1 MLTKINRYN
10 NIHIYPFGNMC
21 ILFLKR
27 GCMNNLINVFKILS
41 DETRLRILMLLLEEE
56 LCVCEIYGILDE
68 SQPKVSKALS
78 KLRDLDI
85 VIDERK
91 EKFVY
96 YSLNK
101 NNILMIEILNSI
113 KEKIALYPQLNVDGK
128 NIVKKDEYLQSC
140 SLSKK

>member
-1 MLTKINRYN
+1 
-10 NIHIYPFGNMC
+10 MC

-27 GCMNNLINVFKILS
+27 GYMNNLINVFKILS
-41 DETRLRILMLLLEEE
+41 DETRLRILMLLFEEE
-56 LCVCEIYGILDE
+56 LCVCEIYGILEE

-78 KLRDLDI
+78 KLRDLGI

-101 NNILMIEILNSI
+101 KNELMLEILNSI
-113 KEKIALYPQLNVDGK
+113 KKNIDLYPQLNVDGK
-128 NIVKKDEYLQSC
+128 NMGKKNEYLQLC
-140 SLSKK
+140 SLNKK

>member
-1 MLTKINRYN
+1 
-10 NIHIYPFGNMC
+10 
-21 ILFLKR
+21 
-27 GCMNNLINVFKILS
+27 MNSLINVFKILS
-41 DETRLRILMLLLEEE
+41 DETRLRILMLLLEGE

-85 VIDERK
+85 VRDERK

-101 NNILMIEILNSI
+101 ENDLLIEILNSI
-113 KEKIALYPQLNVDGK
+113 KEKIDLYPQLKVDK
-128 NIVKKDEYLQSC
+128 ENICKKDEYLKSC
-140 SLSKK
+140 SLNKK

>member
-1 MLTKINRYN
+1 
-10 NIHIYPFGNMC
+10 
-21 ILFLKR
+21 
-27 GCMNNLINVFKILS
+27 MNNLINVFKILS
-41 DETRLRILMLLLEEE
+41 DETRLRILMLLFEEE

-78 KLRDLDI
+78 KLRDLGI

-101 NNILMIEILNSI
+101 KNSLMIEILSSI
-113 KEKIALYPQLNVDGK
+113 KKNIDLYPQLNVDGK
-128 NIVKKDEYLQSC
+128 NMEKKDEYLQLC
-140 SLSKK
+140 SLNKK

>member
-1 MLTKINRYN
+1 
-10 NIHIYPFGNMC
+10 MC
-21 ILFLKR
+21 ILFLER

-41 DETRLRILMLLLEEE
+41 DETRLRILMLLFEEE
-56 LCVCEIYGILDE
+56 LCVCEIYGILEE

-78 KLRDLDI
+78 KLRDLGI

-101 NNILMIEILNSI
+101 KNELMLEILNSI
-113 KEKIALYPQLNVDGK
+113 KKNIDLYPQLNVDFKNMGK
-128 NIVKKDEYLQSC
+128 KNEYLQLC
-140 SLSKK
+140 SLNKK

>member
-1 MLTKINRYN
+1 
-10 NIHIYPFGNMC
+10 
-21 ILFLKR
+21 
-27 GCMNNLINVFKILS
+27 MNSLINVFKILS
-41 DETRLRILMLLLEEE
+41 DETRLRILMLLLEGE

-85 VIDERK
+85 VRDERK

-101 NNILMIEILNSI
+101 ENGLVIEILNSI
-113 KEKIALYPQLNVDGK
+113 KEKIDLYPQLKADK
-128 NIVKKDEYLQSC
+128 ENIYMKDEYLKSC
-140 SLSKK
+140 SLNKK